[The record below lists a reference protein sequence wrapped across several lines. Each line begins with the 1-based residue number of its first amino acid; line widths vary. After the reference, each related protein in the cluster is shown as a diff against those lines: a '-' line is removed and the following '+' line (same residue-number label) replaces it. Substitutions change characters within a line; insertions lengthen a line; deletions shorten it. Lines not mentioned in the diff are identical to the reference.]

1 MSETTPTPVALGST
15 YGTVRRRLGALVQ
28 ALTPAELSA
37 PVPACPGWTVHD
49 VIAHLVG
56 VVEDALAGRLTG
68 PPDEAQTA
76 AQVARHRGD
85 QTHVLLAAWH
95 EAAPAFEAVV
105 TAYEIVPALADV
117 VSHELD
123 VLAALGRPAPPAD
136 DALELL
142 AAWLAPPS
150 LPVAVVID
158 GRRLGGPGHLC
169 SLRTTSREFVRFRL
183 GRRSRR
189 QALALDWTGD
199 PSPVLDELFVF
210 GPAAADLTD

>member
-1 MSETTPTPVALGST
+1 MSETTPTPVALGAA
-15 YGTVRRRLGALVQ
+15 YAVVRRRLGALVDD
-28 ALTPAELSA
+28 LTAVELST

-68 PPDEAQTA
+68 PPDETQTA
-76 AQVARHRGD
+76 QQVARHRGD
-85 QTHVLLAAWH
+85 DAHDLVAAWH
-95 EAAPAFEAVV
+95 EAAPTFEDVITAFQ
-105 TAYEIVPALADV
+105 IVPAVVDV
-117 VSHELD
+117 VTHELD

-136 DALELL
+136 DALELV
-142 AAWLAPPS
+142 AAWLAPPT

-158 GRRLGGPGHLC
+158 GRRLGGPEHPC
-169 SLRTTSREFVRFRL
+169 SLRTSSREFVRFRL
-183 GRRSRR
+183 GRRSRH

-210 GPAAADLTD
+210 GPAATDLTD